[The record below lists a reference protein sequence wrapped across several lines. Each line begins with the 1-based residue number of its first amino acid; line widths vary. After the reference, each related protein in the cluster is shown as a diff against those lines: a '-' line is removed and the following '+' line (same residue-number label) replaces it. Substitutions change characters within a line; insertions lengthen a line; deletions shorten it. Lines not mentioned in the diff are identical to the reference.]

1 LQGELERLLADYDR
15 SMIKDGPAGSFL
27 PLYMKDDDG
36 KLLPEY
42 NDVATLYLKV
52 TPCPKP
58 GEWHLVD
65 E

>member
-1 LQGELERLLADYDR
+1 
-15 SMIKDGPAGSFL
+15 MIKDGPAGSFL

-42 NDVATLYLKV
+42 NDVAMLYLKV

-58 GEWHLVD
+58 GKWHLVD
-65 E
+65 G